1 MIKNILKDACFL
13 TVGCLIMAYS
23 VIAFWSPHNIVTG
36 GVSGL
41 GIIIEYTWDI
51 PIWLTNIVLN
61 IPLFLLGFKT
71 MGRGFFIKSAITMAM
86 FTASLYAVEFLPLI
100 EADRLIS
107 TIFGGVLAGV
117 GMGFVFKAMS
127 STGGTTLAASI
138 IKQVF
143 AKHWSIGKI
152 LFFIEGLI
160 ILTGVFVFGPVMAMY
175 AIVAIFVCTKVTDA
189 ILEGMSFAKAVF
201 IISDH
206 TEEIAAQ
213 IIEKMD
219 RGATELSGRGMYT
232 KNAKNVLLCVVSAKE
247 LVNLKVLVHSQD
259 PQAFVIVADIK
270 EVLGEGF
277 GAKPH

>member
-1 MIKNILKDACFL
+1 MTKILKDACFL
-13 TVGCLIMAYS
+13 TAGCLIMAYS
-23 VIAFWSPHNIVTG
+23 IIAFWSPHNIVTG

-41 GIIIEYTWDI
+41 GIIIEYTWGI

-71 MGRGFFIKSAITMAM
+71 MGRGFFIKSAITMAL
-86 FTASLYAVEFLPLI
+86 FTASLYVVDFLPLI

-107 TIFGGVLAGV
+107 TIFGGVLAGI
-117 GMGFVFKAMS
+117 GMGLVFTAMS

-138 IKQVF
+138 IKHVL

-189 ILEGMSFAKAVF
+189 ILEGMSYAKAAF

-206 TEEIAAQ
+206 TEKIAAQ

-219 RGATELSGRGMYT
+219 RGATELMGRGMYT

-247 LVNLKVLVHSQD
+247 LVNLKALVHSQD
-259 PQAFVIVADIK
+259 PQAFVIVTDIK

-277 GAKPH
+277 RHETH